1 MNRGN
6 LQQNDISAVIYMA
19 PTVMVAVYMA
29 LVSPACAAEPIV
41 IGAYRPMTGA
51 VATYDQMGWTG
62 ISVAKKMEPTV
73 LGRPIA
79 LKLVDTRSDKVEAE
93 NAVSR
98 LIEKENAVAII
109 GEMISGNTLA
119 GADHAERSG
128 IPMVSPTATNPIVT
142 QNRKF
147 IFRVCFIDPD
157 QGRIAAK
164 LAKEQLKAKT
174 AAIIFDI
181 SQDYCV
187 ALAAFFRREFK
198 KRGGKIV
205 SETKFK
211 TGDTDFTPQLSSIKR
226 AKPDVIYAPIYYT
239 ECALMAKQAREQG
252 MNMPILS
259 GDRAQAPELIK
270 RGGKAV
276 EDVYLTTH
284 FHKAAINTERGKKFQ
299 QVFEKQTGKE
309 LSAFDAMGA
318 DAYFIIVDAIRR
330 AGTAD
335 SGKIRDALAST
346 KDFGGVS
353 GKITLKPDGN
363 AIKSMVINRV
373 KDGKFEY
380 VTTID
385 P

>member
-1 MNRGN
+1 M
-6 LQQNDISAVIYMA
+6 IYMA

>member
-1 MNRGN
+1 M
-6 LQQNDISAVIYMA
+6 QQNDISAVIYMA

>member
-1 MNRGN
+1 